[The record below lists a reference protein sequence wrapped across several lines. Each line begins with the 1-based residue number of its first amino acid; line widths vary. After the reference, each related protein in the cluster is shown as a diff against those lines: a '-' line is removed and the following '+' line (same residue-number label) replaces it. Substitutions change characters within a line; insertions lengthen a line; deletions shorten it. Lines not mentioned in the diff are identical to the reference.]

1 MAEKTVTVEAL
12 EYHTYDGK
20 EYEVGD
26 TYDID
31 EQYVESVASQG
42 KAVRVDRVKVAKD
55 AAKEGKASEKAA
67 KDAAKEGKA
76 GEKAS
81 AKAGQKVEAMRTDRA
96 SAPVRSTKQSKMKRT
111 K

>member
-1 MAEKTVTVEAL
+1 MAEKMVTVEAL

-20 EYEVGD
+20 EYQVGD

-31 EQYVESVASQG
+31 EQYVESVALQG
-42 KAVRVDRVKVAKD
+42 KAVRVDRAKVAKD

-67 KDAAKEGKA
+67 DKA
-76 GEKAS
+76 GR
-81 AKAGQKVEAMRTDRA
+81 KVEAMRTDRA
-96 SAPVRSTKQSKMKRT
+96 SAPARATKQSRMKRT